1 MSLITKNLKTPARS
15 NLNLRSTMFQPHW
28 TAVGK
33 GYIDNR
39 SVSGFEVLV
48 IFIAALIL
56 ICSLVLL
63 IQVLSDGLITTVTLA
78 SLSQIWSKTNFA
90 SRNHRNHDNALMSII
105 SLSLLLPP
113 SNINLPM
120 HSPFFFP
127 FVNDS
132 YGGHTHI
139 RLSLGLQMKRQVNH
153 RLMKRRVSAGERSW
167 HHDKDDEY
175 HCFVSNTLFHYT
187 IHNLRTHSNLD
198 CSTTGQSASV
208 QNDLQI
214 LTGFSALL
222 SVGIAFYRR
231 QLLTTIC
238 QVTLL
243 STAHCPHLA
252 LSW

>member
-105 SLSLLLPP
+105 SLSLSYYHHQISTCLCTL
-113 SNINLPM
+113 
-120 HSPFFFP
+120 HFF
-127 FVNDS
+127 S
-132 YGGHTHI
+132 
-139 RLSLGLQMKRQVNH
+139 LSL
-153 RLMKRRVSAGERSW
+153 
-167 HHDKDDEY
+167 
-175 HCFVSNTLFHYT
+175 T
-187 IHNLRTHSNLD
+187 THTAVIPISD
-198 CSTTGQSASV
+198 Y
-208 QNDLQI
+208 
-214 LTGFSALL
+214 LL
-222 SVGIAFYRR
+222 ACR
-231 QLLTTIC
+231 
-238 QVTLL
+238 
-243 STAHCPHLA
+243 
-252 LSW
+252 